1 MTISLST
8 VLNGVSVGLQYGLLA
23 MGLVL
28 IYRSSR
34 VINFAQ
40 GQLGVTSAVL
50 LVHLTA
56 DEQVPYG
63 VALPLVLVVAALIGA
78 ACELTLRRLKDRP
91 RLLVMVATIGLA
103 QVLFLFSLLPF
114 VRPKQAFV
122 EYPLPFHLSFSL
134 NSFIFQPGDVLTFIV
149 APIVAVGLAVYFA
162 RSKTGLRLRA

>member
-34 VINFAQ
+34 VLNFAH

-56 DEQVPYG
+56 DEHVPYG
-63 VALPLVLVVAALIGA
+63 VALPIVLVVAAAIGA
-78 ACELTLRRLKDRP
+78 ASELTLRRLRDRP
-91 RLLVMVATIGLA
+91 RLLVMVATIGLSYVL
-103 QVLFLFSLLPF
+103 VLFGFLPF
-114 VRPKQAFV
+114 VQPKQHFV
-122 EYPLPFHLSFSL
+122 EYPLPFHLSF
-134 NSFIFQPGDVLTFIV
+134 T
-149 APIVAVGLAVYFA
+149 
-162 RSKTGLRLRA
+162 

>member
-1 MTISLST
+1 MSVPLSA
-8 VLNGVSVGLQYGLLA
+8 VLDGVGVGLQYGLLA
-23 MGLVL
+23 MGLVF

-56 DEQVPYG
+56 DEHVPYG

-134 NSFIFQPGDVLTFIV
+134 NSFIFQPGDVLTFII
-149 APIVAVGLAVYFA
+149 APIVAVGLAV
-162 RSKTGLRLRA
+162 